1 MKIAVKCFA
10 TLADGETCDFKD
22 SRTYDFDAGSDINT
36 LMLRLS
42 IPKDS
47 VKLVFVNSRKA
58 GFDTRLFE
66 GDQVALAPAVGG
78 M

>member
-10 TLADGETCDFKD
+10 TLADAETCDYKD
-22 SRTYDFDAGSDINT
+22 SRTYDFDAGADINT
-36 LMLRLS
+36 LMLRLD

-58 GFDTRLFE
+58 DFDTRLSD

>member
-1 MKIAVKCFA
+1 MKVAVKCFA

-22 SRTYDFDAGSDINT
+22 SRTYDFDAGADIHT

-42 IPKDS
+42 IPQDS

-58 GFDTRLFE
+58 EFDTRLSE